1 MSREPRTENGEPS
14 GGRGV
19 AARWLGLLS
28 LAIGLLAAPPLAAQD
43 QAAPWRLSYFPYPT
57 VSPNDGLMG
66 VARAIWFRQAPWGE
80 RVTLRNSVAVEAGY
94 STRNAWM
101 GQVTWANP
109 SLGERWR
116 IMAHAEAGH
125 RPRFGDYDALA
136 PAFFAEHDRQLAWV
150 DLTHR
155 FDGPVQ
161 VALRGG
167 IRHDKLTYG
176 TDGDAGAASV
186 EGDETDA
193 TARGALVID
202 LRDREY
208 ETNTGVLLEAGG
220 IAGSGGRDGYLV
232 PYAQAKGWLH
242 PWLPLR
248 LTARVAWKAPADQ
261 GSLANALEFPGWEA
275 PFDIIGGPKSVRGL
289 PISTGLA
296 DGALLAGAEARFDVL
311 NVGELG
317 AVTLFAFVDGAKP
330 LSSDDDLTIV
340 EAVHPSRIA
349 TGPVSTGDWTW
360 APGGGIALRV
370 LRAATLT
377 VSAARADGQTRWYVG
392 SGWAW

>member
-1 MSREPRTENGEPS
+1 MKGQCGREAPAN
-14 GGRGV
+14 
-19 AARWLGLLS
+19 WLGLLS
-28 LAIGLLAAPPLAAQD
+28 LAASLLAAVPLAAQD
-43 QAAPWRLSYFPYPT
+43 PAAPWRLSYFPYPT

-109 SLGERWR
+109 SLGEHWR

-125 RPRFGDYDALA
+125 RPRFGNYDLLE
-136 PAFFAEHDRQLAWV
+136 PAFFAEHDRQLAWI

-161 VALRGG
+161 VAIRGG

-176 TDGDAGAASV
+176 DAGASSV
-186 EGDETDA
+186 DGDETDA
-193 TARGALVID
+193 TARGALVVD

-220 IAGSGGRDGYLV
+220 IAGSGGRDGYVV

-248 LTARVAWKAPADQ
+248 LTARAAWKGPADQ

-275 PFDIIGGPKSVRGL
+275 PFEIIGGSRSVRGL
-289 PISTGLA
+289 PISAGLA
-296 DGALLAGAEARFDVL
+296 DGVLLAGAEARFDVL

-330 LSSDDDLTIV
+330 LDGGDDLTTEV
-340 EAVHPSRIA
+340 LLHPSRIA
-349 TGPVSTGDWTW
+349 TGPVSTRDWTW
-360 APGGGIALRV
+360 SPGGGIALRV

-377 VSAARADGQTRWYVG
+377 VSAARTDGRTRWYVG